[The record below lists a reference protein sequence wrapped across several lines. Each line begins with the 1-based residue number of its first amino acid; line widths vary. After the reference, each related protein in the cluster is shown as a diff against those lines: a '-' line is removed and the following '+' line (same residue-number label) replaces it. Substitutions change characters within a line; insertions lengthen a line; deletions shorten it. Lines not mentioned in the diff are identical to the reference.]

1 MVSNSKV
8 NQPNST
14 GFQNNNGCDLIEV
27 EVTEDNP
34 MLDKWNLKTK
44 VDKDNVNS
52 SGVAFEVG
60 FKVSFEG
67 PGIHFKVGCGN
78 GQGSK
83 GTSKGR
89 PKRSGK
95 KDKGVS
101 QSMHN
106 PKVVESVEKSTIE
119 SSKAMMSWKRLT
131 TRPQILNMSSIIKV
145 ELGHKRK
152 QTKTLNRERTD
163 VKGKKKHKIVENE
176 QGVVA
181 TMGLIEVARQPCRA

>member
-1 MVSNSKV
+1 MSWKHTSVFEELIRDIDITINTDLVVSNSKV
-8 NQPNST
+8 NQPNPT

-60 FKVSFEG
+60 FKVIFERS
-67 PGIHFKVGCGN
+67 GIHFKVGCGN

-83 GTSKGR
+83 STSKGR
-89 PKRSGK
+89 PKRSGN

-101 QSMHN
+101 QSMHS
-106 PKVVESVEKSTIE
+106 PKVVESMEKSTIE
-119 SSKAMMSWKRLT
+119 SSKAMMRWKRLT
-131 TRPQILNMSSIIKV
+131 TRPQTLSNSSIVDV
-145 ELGHKRK
+145 ELGKKMEASRK
-152 QTKTLNRERTD
+152 LE
-163 VKGKKKHKIVENE
+163 
-176 QGVVA
+176 
-181 TMGLIEVARQPCRA
+181 